1 MRRLLLISG
10 LVSALAVGWI
20 AAPASAQAAP
30 DPAAAEVEAVIAAG
44 DGVRLDAAT
53 LANAGCG
60 ASCDNKN
67 PDTFKIYYDG
77 TRYYTCAEDA
87 ITPQLSSGYVY
98 RASSPSG
105 SVELRYSPRC
115 RTAWARTSAGWTAF
129 KVVSRHLNGNHR
141 KTIES
146 YSEYGG
152 VWTNMVNDASLEA
165 RACYWPASFSDWHCT
180 RWY

>member
-10 LVSALAVGWI
+10 LVSILALGWS
-20 AAPASAQAAP
+20 AAPASAQAAR
-30 DPAAAEVEAVIAAG
+30 DPAVLEAEAVIAAG
-44 DGVRLDAAT
+44 DGIRLDAVT
-53 LANAGCG
+53 LANTGCG
-60 ASCDNKN
+60 SSCDNRDPN
-67 PDTFKIYYDG
+67 TFKIYYDG

-87 ITPQLSSGYVY
+87 ITPKLSSGYVY
-98 RASSPSG
+98 RVSSPAG

-141 KTIES
+141 KTIEG

-152 VWTNMVNDASLEA
+152 VWTDMVNDANLEA
-165 RACYWPASFSDWHCT
+165 SACYWPASGTDWHCT